1 MFRATSSSLA
11 VAAALLATPALA
23 ATVRTEL
30 ARALP
35 EGAGAAVGTVSV
47 SDSPKG
53 AVIALDLKGLPP
65 GQHGLHLH
73 QNASCAVGPGPD
85 GKPIPAGAAGGH
97 WDPAQSGHH
106 LGPEGQG
113 HMGDLPRVD
122 VGPDGSVKTSL
133 VAPRITDVS
142 VLKGHAL
149 MLHAG
154 GDTYADTPPLGGG
167 GGRFACGVLN

>member
-1 MFRATSSSLA
+1 MFRATPSTLA
-11 VAAALLATPALA
+11 LAAALLATPALA
-23 ATVRTEL
+23 ATVKTEL

-35 EGAGAAVGTVSV
+35 EGPGAAVGTVTV

-65 GQHGLHLH
+65 GEHGLHLH
-73 QNASCAVGPGPD
+73 QNPSCAVGPGPD

-97 WDPAQSGHH
+97 WDPGQSGHH

-122 VGPDGSVKTSL
+122 VGADGSVRTSL
-133 VAPRITDVS
+133 VAPRIKDVS
-142 VLKGHAL
+142 ALKGHAL

-154 GDTYADTPPLGGG
+154 GDNYSDTPTLGGG
-167 GGRFACGVLN
+167 GARYACGVLD